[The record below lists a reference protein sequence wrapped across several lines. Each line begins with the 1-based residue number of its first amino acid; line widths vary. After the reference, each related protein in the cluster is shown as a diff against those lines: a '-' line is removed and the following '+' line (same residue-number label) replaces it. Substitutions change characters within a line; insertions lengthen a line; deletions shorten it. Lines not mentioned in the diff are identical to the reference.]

1 MDPSAIEIRVR
12 DAEELRSAWLDGFEH
27 GGIFV
32 PGAFSL
38 AAGLPVRVRIVTERP
53 AATTVL
59 DGTIVWRR
67 LPQRENVVAAG
78 MASLRPGIGIAFGAS
93 MSQRVLFLDRLARG
107 AASEGRAAVR
117 YPTEMR
123 GEVFVRDSERPAP
136 AMLVDVAVRGA
147 RILLS
152 EPVIVGRESVVEV
165 RIASPRSGE
174 SVRSG
179 LVGRVAW
186 STREGKTQMGVRLE
200 LATTEERL
208 HWAKVVTRAREVFEE
223 RPIKVPKLVG

>member
-32 PGAFSL
+32 PGAFNL
-38 AAGLPVRVRIVTERP
+38 AAGLPVRVRITTERP
-53 AATTVL
+53 AATTVV

-67 LPQRENVVAAG
+67 LVQRENASPAA
-78 MASLRPGIGIAFGAS
+78 LRAGIGIAFAPS
-93 MSQRVLFLDRLARG
+93 MRARVAFLDRLSRG
-107 AASEGRAAVR
+107 AAADGRAAVR
-117 YPTEMR
+117 YPADLR
-123 GEVFVRDSERPAP
+123 GELLVRNGERPSP
-136 AMLVDVAVRGA
+136 ALLVDVAVRGA
-147 RILLS
+147 RVILS
-152 EPVIVGRESVVEV
+152 ESANVTPESAVEL
-165 RIASPRSGE
+165 RIALPRSGE

-186 STREGKTQMGVRLE
+186 WHRDAKTVLGVRLE
-200 LATTEERL
+200 LATAEERL

-223 RPIKVPKLVG
+223 RPIKVQKLVG